1 MLEHCQSAKERWGG
15 VSDIIDRW
23 LAARKNL
30 IVEYC
35 GISEIEGSSEEHVAK
50 YQSFCQK
57 LVDYVSIGHFEVY
70 EQLVS
75 EAKDYKDES
84 GIELAGKVL
93 PIIERSTQ
101 LALDFNDKFDNV
113 HREDEGLD
121 KLVQDAHKIGE
132 MLEERFELED
142 MLIESLH
149 NAHADQ
155 VA

>member
-23 LAARKNL
+23 LSARKNL
-30 IVEYC
+30 IIEYC
-35 GISEIEGSSEEHVAK
+35 GISEIEGSSEEQVAK
-50 YQSFCQK
+50 YQAFCQK
-57 LVDYVSIGHFEVY
+57 LVDYVSTGHFEVY

-75 EAKDYKDES
+75 EAKDYKDQS
-84 GIELAGKVL
+84 GIELAGRIL
-93 PIIERSTQ
+93 PRIERSTQ

-121 KLVQDAHKIGE
+121 NLVQDAHKIGE

-142 MLIESLH
+142 MLIETLH